1 MRRPATR
8 YHAGRAAEDAAARSY
23 EAEGGRIAAR
33 RWRSPAGEI
42 DLIVRFPDRVVFV
55 EVKARRSHDE
65 AAAAI
70 SAAQVRRIGGAALLW
85 LAENG
90 TPDLDCR
97 FDAVLVDGQ
106 GHCLRRENAAS
117 FEGF

>member
-1 MRRPATR
+1 MRRPSTG
-8 YHAGRAAEDAAARSY
+8 YQAGLAAEEAAARSY

-33 RWRSPAGEI
+33 RWRGDAGEI
-42 DLIVRFPDRVVFV
+42 DLIVRFPGLVVFV
-55 EVKARRSHDE
+55 EVKARRGHDE

-70 SAAQVRRIGGAALLW
+70 SPAQVRRIGAAAEGW
-85 LAENG
+85 LAEHG
-90 TPDLDCR
+90 TPDLECR

-106 GHCLRRENAAS
+106 GRCARLENAAS